1 MNITYQKQLY
11 DKSNGNFCVQQRSW
25 ELKIDWNLKKT
36 KQKSRLFI
44 FNGNL
49 VWQQVWLHSWRS
61 GSTFGTRLSLIF
73 EEVYWFAWATLQILP
88 LLISP
93 TVLKHQG
100 SGSLN
105 EELSEG
111 LQVLFMGTL
120 EGHGCYYNWLQ
131 TPTRRLKNIFKAE
144 HLQKPFGN
152 SCDIYIKVES
162 SSSRSFLQTVR
173 IKPLNLKY

>member
-1 MNITYQKQLY
+1 MCPTEIVRIENWRV
-11 DKSNGNFCVQQRSW
+11 F
-25 ELKIDWNLKKT
+25 KK
-36 KQKSRLFI
+36 KKKRGLFI

-49 VWQQVWLHSWRS
+49 VSRQVWLHSWWS
-61 GSTFGTRLSLIF
+61 GGTFGTRLSLIF
-73 EEVYWFAWATLQILP
+73 EEVYWFAWVTLQIFAGTFP
-88 LLISP
+88 LFISP

-111 LQVLFMGTL
+111 LQVLFMGTF

-152 SCDIYIKVES
+152 SCDIYIKVKS
-162 SSSRSFLQTVR
+162 SSSCSFLQTGR
-173 IKPLNLKY
+173 INPLNLKY